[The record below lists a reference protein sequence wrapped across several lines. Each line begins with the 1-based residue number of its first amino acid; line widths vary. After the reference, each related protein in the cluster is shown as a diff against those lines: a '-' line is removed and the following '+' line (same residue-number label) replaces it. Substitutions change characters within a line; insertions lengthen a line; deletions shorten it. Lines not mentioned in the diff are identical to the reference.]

1 LEQNYGKKQIVLK
14 ARFLVAAQ
22 FLLLGLLFLKPR
34 ASVLMAPSWAPTLAL
49 VINILAAAIL
59 FMAWYALRAS
69 LQISPIPKDGAA
81 LVTTGIY
88 RFTRHPMYIGV
99 LLFGASFVLTNI
111 NLASL
116 LIWAALLATLIFKA
130 RFEDSLLLMKH
141 LQASEYQSKT
151 KGLMGKKLER

>member
-1 LEQNYGKKQIVLK
+1 MEQNYGKKQIVLK
-14 ARFLVAAQ
+14 ARILVVAQ
-22 FLLLGLLFLKPR
+22 FLLLGLLFLKPK
-34 ASVLMAPSWAPTLAL
+34 ATVFTAPSWAPTLAI
-49 VINILAAAIL
+49 VINIFAAAIL

-99 LLFGASFVLTNI
+99 LLIGASFVLTNI
-111 NLASL
+111 NLASI

-141 LQASEYQSKT
+141 SQASEYQSKT
-151 KGLMGKKLER
+151 MGLMGKKKD